1 MSQIHIKQGRIID
14 PANKINCVGNVYI
27 AGGKVL
33 SVTDQPADFTPDT
46 VIDAQGQIVCPGFID
61 LSTRLREPG
70 QSRKATFKSETIA
83 AASAGV
89 TTLCLQPDTSP
100 VIDTPAVAELIKELA
115 EKAGYP
121 QIYPIAGL
129 TRKLEGTE
137 LSSMLSLK
145 QAGCIAVSNA
155 HQSVKNL
162 LILRRAMEY
171 AASHDLLV
179 MIRPNDY
186 WLGNNG
192 CAHEGAVATRYGLPG
207 IPEEAETIALAQC
220 LELVNLTGC
229 RVHFGQLSCK
239 RSVIK
244 IYQAKKY
251 GLKVSADVAIHQ
263 LHLTENDIIPFDSSY
278 HVLPPFR
285 TEADMKYLRQGLA
298 SGTLNSICSDH
309 QPHDI
314 DAKLG
319 AFPETEPGISSLET
333 LLPLMLK
340 LVAQRAITL
349 EQGIASLSEN
359 PARVLHLK
367 RGALT
372 VGYAADVCVFDP
384 DLEWQVNAGN
394 WNSQGI
400 NTPFWGQTL
409 KGRVTHTVQA
419 GNVIYSLE
427 TSGQRALS

>member
-1 MSQIHIKQGRIID
+1 MNQILIKQGHLID
-14 PANKINCVGNVYI
+14 PANNIDRIGDVYI
-27 AGGKVL
+27 ADGKVV
-33 SVTDQPADFTPDT
+33 SVTQEPAGFKPNLL
-46 VIDAQGQIVCPGFID
+46 IDATNKIICPGFID

-70 QSRKATFKSETIA
+70 QSRKATFKSEALA
-83 AASAGV
+83 AASAGI
-89 TTLCLQPDTSP
+89 TTMCLQPDTNP

-115 EKAGYP
+115 EKADYP
-121 QIYPIAGL
+121 QIYPIAAL

-145 QAGCIAVSNA
+145 QAGCIAVGNA
-155 HQSVKNL
+155 QQSVKNL

-179 MIRPNDY
+179 MFRPNDY

-192 CAHEGAVATRYGLPG
+192 CAHEGPVATRYGLPS

-220 LELVNLTGC
+220 LELVELTGC
-229 RVHFGQLSCK
+229 RMHFGQLSCK

-251 GLKVSADVAIHQ
+251 GLNVSADVAIHQ
-263 LHLTENDIIPFDSSY
+263 LHLTENDMIPFDSSY

-285 TEADMKYLRQGLA
+285 TEEDRQYLRQGLA

-319 AFPETEPGISSLET
+319 AFPETEPGVSALET

-340 LVAQRAITL
+340 LVDQSEITL
-349 EQGIASLSEN
+349 VQGIAALSEN
-359 PARVLHLK
+359 PARVLHLNS
-367 RGALT
+367 GALT

-384 DLEWQVNAGN
+384 ELRWQVNSDN
-394 WNSQGI
+394 WKSQGI
-400 NTPFWGQTL
+400 NTPFWGQEF
-409 KGRVTHTVQA
+409 KGRVTHTIQA
-419 GNVIYSLE
+419 GKMIYSLE
-427 TSGQRALS
+427 

>member
-1 MSQIHIKQGRIID
+1 MSQILIKQGQLID
-14 PANKINCVGNVYI
+14 PANNINRIGDVYI
-27 AGGKVL
+27 AEGKIV
-33 SVTDQPADFTPDT
+33 SVTHEPAGFKPTT
-46 VIDAQGQIVCPGFID
+46 VIDASNKTICPGFID

-70 QSRKATFKSETIA
+70 QSRKATFKSEALA

-89 TTLCLQPDTSP
+89 TTMCLQPDTNP

-115 EKAGYP
+115 EKALYP
-121 QIYPIAGL
+121 QIYPIAAL

-145 QAGCIAVSNA
+145 QAGCIAVGNA
-155 HQSVKNL
+155 QQAVKNL

-179 MIRPNDY
+179 MFRPNDY

-192 CAHEGAVATRYGLPG
+192 CAHEGAVATRYGLPS

-220 LELVNLTGC
+220 LELVELTGC
-229 RVHFGQLSCK
+229 RMHFGQLSCK

-244 IYQAKKY
+244 IFQAKKY
-251 GLKVSADVAIHQ
+251 GLNISADVAIHQ
-263 LHLTENDIIPFDSSY
+263 LHLTENDMIPFDSSY

-285 TEADMKYLRQGLA
+285 TEEDREYLQQGLS

-319 AFPETEPGISSLET
+319 AFPETEPGVSSLET

-340 LVAQRAITL
+340 LVEQGAITL
-349 EQGIASLSEN
+349 EQGIAALSEN
-359 PARVLHLK
+359 PARVLHLNS
-367 RGALT
+367 GALT
-372 VGYAADVCVFDP
+372 VGFAADVCVFDP
-384 DLEWQVNAGN
+384 ELSWQVNADN
-394 WNSQGI
+394 WKSQGI
-400 NTPFWGQTL
+400 NTPFWGQTF
-409 KGRVTHTVQA
+409 KGRVTHTIQA
-419 GNVIYSLE
+419 GKMIYSL
-427 TSGQRALS
+427 Q

>member
-1 MSQIHIKQGRIID
+1 MSQIHIKQGHLID
-14 PANKINCVGNVYI
+14 PANHINRIADVYI
-27 AGGKVL
+27 AGGKVV
-33 SVTDQPADFTPDT
+33 SVTHEPAGFKATT
-46 VIDAQGQIVCPGFID
+46 VIDATHKVICPGFID

-70 QSRKATFKSETIA
+70 QSRKATFKSEAIA

-89 TTLCLQPDTSP
+89 TTMCLQPDTNP

-115 EKAGYP
+115 EKAHYP
-121 QIYPIAGL
+121 QIYPIAAL

-155 HQSVKNL
+155 QQAVKNL

-179 MIRPNDY
+179 MFRPNDY

-192 CAHEGAVATRYGLPG
+192 CAHEGAVATRYGLPS

-220 LELVNLTGC
+220 LELVELTGC
-229 RVHFGQLSCK
+229 RMHFGQLSCK

-251 GLKVSADVAIHQ
+251 GLNISADVAIHQ
-263 LHLTENDIIPFDSSY
+263 LHLTENDMIPFDSSY

-285 TEADMKYLRQGLA
+285 TEEDREYLRQGLA
-298 SGTLNSICSDH
+298 TGTLNSICSDH

-319 AFPETEPGISSLET
+319 AFPETEPGVSSLET

-340 LVAQRAITL
+340 LVEQGEISL
-349 EQGIASLSEN
+349 QQGIAALSEN
-359 PARVLHLK
+359 PARVLHLNS
-367 RGALT
+367 GALT

-384 DLEWQVNAGN
+384 ELTWQVNAQN
-394 WNSQGI
+394 WKSQGI
-400 NTPFWGQTL
+400 NTPFWGQQF
-409 KGRVTHTVQA
+409 KGRVTHTIQA
-419 GNVIYSLE
+419 GKIIYSLE
-427 TSGQRALS
+427 

>member
-1 MSQIHIKQGRIID
+1 MSQIHIKQGHLID
-14 PANKINCVGNVYI
+14 PANHINRIADVYI
-27 AGGKVL
+27 AGGKVV
-33 SVTDQPADFTPDT
+33 SVTHEPAGFKATT
-46 VIDAQGQIVCPGFID
+46 VIDATHKVICPGFID

-70 QSRKATFKSETIA
+70 QSRKATFKSEAIA

-89 TTLCLQPDTSP
+89 TTMCLQPDTNP

-115 EKAGYP
+115 EKAHYP
-121 QIYPIAGL
+121 QIYPIAAL

-155 HQSVKNL
+155 QQAVKNL

-179 MIRPNDY
+179 MFRPNDY

-192 CAHEGAVATRYGLPG
+192 CAHEGAVATRYGLPS

-220 LELVNLTGC
+220 LELVELTGC
-229 RVHFGQLSCK
+229 RMHFGQLSCK

-251 GLKVSADVAIHQ
+251 GLNISADVAIHQ
-263 LHLTENDIIPFDSSY
+263 LHLTENDMIPFDSSY

-285 TEADMKYLRQGLA
+285 TEEDREYLRQGLA
-298 SGTLNSICSDH
+298 TGTLNSICSDH

-319 AFPETEPGISSLET
+319 AFPETEPGVSSLET

-340 LVAQRAITL
+340 LVEQGEISL
-349 EQGIASLSEN
+349 QQGIAALSEN
-359 PARVLHLK
+359 PARVLHLNS
-367 RGALT
+367 GALT

-384 DLEWQVNAGN
+384 ELTWQVNAQY
-394 WNSQGI
+394 WKSQGI
-400 NTPFWGQTL
+400 NTPCWGQQF
-409 KGRVTHTVQA
+409 KGRVTHTIQA
-419 GNVIYSLE
+419 GKIIYSLE
-427 TSGQRALS
+427 

>member
-1 MSQIHIKQGRIID
+1 MNQILIKQGHLID
-14 PANKINCVGNVYI
+14 PANNIDRIGDVYI
-27 AGGKVL
+27 ADGKVV
-33 SVTDQPADFTPDT
+33 SVTQEPAGFKPNLL
-46 VIDAQGQIVCPGFID
+46 IDATNKIICPGFID

-70 QSRKATFKSETIA
+70 QSRKATFKSEALA

-89 TTLCLQPDTSP
+89 TTMCLQPDTNP

-115 EKAGYP
+115 EKANYP
-121 QIYPIAGL
+121 QIYPIAAL

-145 QAGCIAVSNA
+145 QAGCIAVGNA
-155 HQSVKNL
+155 QQSVKNL

-179 MIRPNDY
+179 MFRPNDY

-192 CAHEGAVATRYGLPG
+192 CAHEGPVATRYGLPS

-220 LELVNLTGC
+220 LELVELTGC
-229 RVHFGQLSCK
+229 RMHFGQLSCK

-251 GLKVSADVAIHQ
+251 GLNVSADVAIHQ
-263 LHLTENDIIPFDSSY
+263 LHLTENDMIPFDSSY

-285 TEADMKYLRQGLA
+285 TEEDRQYLRQGLA

-319 AFPETEPGISSLET
+319 AFPETEPGVSALET

-340 LVAQRAITL
+340 LVDQSEITL
-349 EQGIASLSEN
+349 VQGIAALSEN
-359 PARVLHLK
+359 PARVLHLNS
-367 RGALT
+367 GALT

-384 DLEWQVNAGN
+384 ELRWQVNSDN
-394 WNSQGI
+394 WKSQGI
-400 NTPFWGQTL
+400 NTPFWGQEF
-409 KGRVTHTVQA
+409 KGRVTHTIQA
-419 GNVIYSLE
+419 GKMIYSLE
-427 TSGQRALS
+427 

>member
-1 MSQIHIKQGRIID
+1 MNQILIKQGHLID
-14 PANKINCVGNVYI
+14 PANNIDRIGDVYI
-27 AGGKVL
+27 ADGKVV
-33 SVTDQPADFTPDT
+33 SVTQEPAGFKPNLL
-46 VIDAQGQIVCPGFID
+46 IDASNKIICPGFID

-70 QSRKATFKSETIA
+70 QSRKATFKSEALA
-83 AASAGV
+83 AASAGI
-89 TTLCLQPDTSP
+89 TTMCLQPDTNP

-115 EKAGYP
+115 EKADYP
-121 QIYPIAGL
+121 QIYPIAAL

-145 QAGCIAVSNA
+145 QAGCIAVGNA
-155 HQSVKNL
+155 QQSVKNL

-179 MIRPNDY
+179 MFRPNDY

-192 CAHEGAVATRYGLPG
+192 CAHEGAVATRYGLPS

-220 LELVNLTGC
+220 LELVELTGC
-229 RVHFGQLSCK
+229 RMHFGQLSCK

-251 GLKVSADVAIHQ
+251 GLNVSADVAIHQ
-263 LHLTENDIIPFDSSY
+263 LHLTENDMIPFDSSY

-285 TEADMKYLRQGLA
+285 TEEDRQYLRQGLA

-319 AFPETEPGISSLET
+319 AFPETEPGVSALET

-340 LVAQRAITL
+340 LVDQSEITL
-349 EQGIASLSEN
+349 VQGIAALSEN
-359 PARVLHLK
+359 PARVLHLNS
-367 RGALT
+367 GALT

-384 DLEWQVNAGN
+384 ELRWQVNSDN
-394 WNSQGI
+394 WKSQGI
-400 NTPFWGQTL
+400 NTPFWGQEF
-409 KGRVTHTVQA
+409 KGRVTHTIQA
-419 GNVIYSLE
+419 GKMIYSLE
-427 TSGQRALS
+427 

>member
-1 MSQIHIKQGRIID
+1 MSQILIKQGQIID
-14 PANKINCVGNVYI
+14 TANNINRIGDVYI
-27 AGGKVL
+27 ADGKIV
-33 SVTDQPADFTPDT
+33 SVTHEPAGFKPNT
-46 VIDAQGQIVCPGFID
+46 VIDAKHKVICPGFID

-70 QSRKATFKSETIA
+70 QSRKATFKSEALA

-89 TTLCLQPDTSP
+89 TTMCLQPDTNP

-115 EKAGYP
+115 EKAQYP
-121 QIYPIAGL
+121 QIYPIAAL

-145 QAGCIAVSNA
+145 QAGCIAVGNA
-155 HQSVKNL
+155 QQAVKNL
-162 LILRRAMEY
+162 LILRRAVEY

-179 MIRPNDY
+179 MFRPNDY

-192 CAHEGAVATRYGLPG
+192 CAHEGAVATRYGLPS

-220 LELVNLTGC
+220 LELVELTGC
-229 RVHFGQLSCK
+229 RMHFGQLSCK

-244 IYQAKKY
+244 IFQAKKY
-251 GLKVSADVAIHQ
+251 GLNISADVAIHQ
-263 LHLTENDIIPFDSSY
+263 LHLTENDMIPFDSSY

-285 TEADMKYLRQGLA
+285 TEEDREYLQQGLA

-319 AFPETEPGISSLET
+319 AFPETEPGVSSLET

-340 LVAQRAITL
+340 LVQQKAITL
-349 EQGIASLSEN
+349 QQGIAALSEN
-359 PARVLHLK
+359 PARVLHLNS
-367 RGALT
+367 GALT

-384 DLEWQVNAGN
+384 ELSWQVNADN
-394 WNSQGI
+394 WKSQGI
-400 NTPFWGQTL
+400 NTPFWGQTF
-409 KGRVTHTVQA
+409 KGRVTHTLQA
-419 GNVIYSLE
+419 GKLIYSLE
-427 TSGQRALS
+427 

>member
-1 MSQIHIKQGRIID
+1 MSQILIKQGQIID
-14 PANKINCVGNVYI
+14 TANNINRIGDVYI
-27 AGGKVL
+27 ADGKIV
-33 SVTDQPADFTPDT
+33 SVTHEPAGFKPNT
-46 VIDAQGQIVCPGFID
+46 VIDAKHKVICPGFID

-70 QSRKATFKSETIA
+70 QSRKATFKSEALA

-89 TTLCLQPDTSP
+89 TTMCLQPDTNP

-115 EKAGYP
+115 EKAQYP
-121 QIYPIAGL
+121 QIYPIAAL

-145 QAGCIAVSNA
+145 QAGCIAVGNA
-155 HQSVKNL
+155 QQAVKNL

-179 MIRPNDY
+179 MFRPNDY

-192 CAHEGAVATRYGLPG
+192 CAHEGAVATRYGLPS

-220 LELVNLTGC
+220 LELVELTGC
-229 RVHFGQLSCK
+229 RMHFGQLSCK

-251 GLKVSADVAIHQ
+251 GLNVSADVAIHQ
-263 LHLTENDIIPFDSSY
+263 LHLTENDMIPFDSSY

-285 TEADMKYLRQGLA
+285 TEEDREYLQQGLA

-319 AFPETEPGISSLET
+319 AFPETEPGVSSLET

-340 LVAQRAITL
+340 LVQQKAITL
-349 EQGIASLSEN
+349 QQGIAALSEN
-359 PARVLHLK
+359 PARVLHLNS
-367 RGALT
+367 GALT

-384 DLEWQVNAGN
+384 ELSWQVNADN
-394 WNSQGI
+394 WKSQGI
-400 NTPFWGQTL
+400 NTPFWGQTF
-409 KGRVTHTVQA
+409 KGRVTHTIQA
-419 GNVIYSLE
+419 GKLIYSLE
-427 TSGQRALS
+427 